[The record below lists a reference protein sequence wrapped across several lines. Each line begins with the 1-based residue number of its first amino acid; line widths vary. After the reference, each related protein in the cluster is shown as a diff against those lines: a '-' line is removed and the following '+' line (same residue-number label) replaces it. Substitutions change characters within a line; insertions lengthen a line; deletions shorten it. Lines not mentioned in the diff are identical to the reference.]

1 MGKYDRFCHKFGFD
15 KLKPLQH
22 NIIDAILGSANDVVG
37 IMSTGYGKSAC
48 YQIPFEAQQATQ
60 CVLVISPLIA
70 LMQDQVQS
78 LKKKG
83 IAAVALNSDMTAKQ
97 KQLEITEIAIGI
109 NKIIYMSPE
118 FCKTQFDFL
127 NELYYEGRLLMIA
140 IDEAHCISSWGNDFR
155 SDYRQLSCFK
165 KWFPE
170 TPIMALTATA
180 TVKVRTDIA
189 KNLGLIEHYEYV
201 SSFDRPNIYID
212 CRIKSTKPASD
223 FRPLVKEYKDSQAIV
238 YVRTCDLTV
247 KLADMLLELGM
258 NAKPYYAGLPK
269 AEKTNTFNEFISG
282 ECKWIVA
289 TIALGMG
296 IDQNIPLV
304 IHYGAPG
311 DIESYYQEI
320 GRAGR
325 NGEESTCIMFYGPSD
340 MRLNKIFLK
349 NIEDPAHKR
358 HRESQIKDMET
369 FLRSTQCRRKLLLK
383 YFGEEYEYDTCD
395 YCNNCCAE
403 EEDEQELIDKQNA
416 LQYPVFLFRVFLIKT
431 SINSGLRKIQD
442 VLMGKGGKKTKDY
455 CKSQFYGIGKRY
467 DENMWQIAYE
477 TCILNEYIINKTVGF
492 GAVIETTHKLLTWA
506 KNNAPCIK
514 KLKSF
519 SFDDYLTISYNL
531 QETFQIPH
539 GVEIMKYH
547 LKRKITMTEQLM
559 LDQGEDYVVPETKN
573 KSDHPTKWNMR
584 SKK

>member
-1 MGKYDRFCHKFGFD
+1 MGKYDRFCQKFGFT

-22 NIIDAILGSANDVVG
+22 NIIDAILGDGCDVIG

-60 CVLVISPLIA
+60 CVLVVSPLIA
-70 LMQDQVQS
+70 LMQDQVTS
-78 LKKKG
+78 LAKKG
-83 IAAVALNSDMTAKQ
+83 IPAVALNSMMTPKQ
-97 KQLEITEIAIGI
+97 RQLEITEIAMGS

-118 FCKTQFDFL
+118 FCMTQFDFL
-127 NELYYEGRLLMIA
+127 NELYYEGRLLLIA

-165 KWFPE
+165 QWFPE

-180 TVKVRTDIA
+180 TVKVRGDIA
-189 KNLGLIEHYEYV
+189 KNLGLNEYYEYV

-212 CRIKSTKPASD
+212 CRLKSSKPVSD
-223 FRPLVKEYKDSQAIV
+223 FRPLVKEHKESQAIV
-238 YVRTCDLTV
+238 YVRTIDLTN
-247 KLADMLLELGM
+247 KLSTMLQELGV

-269 AEKTNTFNEFISG
+269 AEKTATFEEFVSG
-282 ECKWIVA
+282 DCKWVVA

-325 NGEESTCIMFYGPSD
+325 NGEESQCIMFYSPGD
-340 MRLNKIFLK
+340 MKINKIFLK
-349 NIEDPAHKR
+349 NIEDPVHKR
-358 HRESQIKDMET
+358 HRESQIKDMED
-369 FLRSTQCRRKLLLK
+369 FLRSVQCRRKLLLK
-383 YFGEEYEYDTCD
+383 YFGEEYEHETCD

-403 EEDEQELIDKQNA
+403 EVDEQELIDMQNA
-416 LQYPVFLFRVFLIKT
+416 LQYPVFLFRVFLVKT
-431 SINSGLRKIQD
+431 MINSGLGKIQD
-442 VLMGKGGKKTKDY
+442 ILLGRGGKKTADY
-455 CKSQFYGIGKRY
+455 KKSPFYGIGKRY
-467 DENMWQIAYE
+467 DVKMWQIAYE
-477 TCILNEYIINKTVGF
+477 TCMLNKYITNEVYGF
-492 GAVIETTHKLLTWA
+492 GSVIKLTNKLMVWA
-506 KNNAPCIK
+506 KTFAPYIK
-514 KLKSF
+514 SLKSF
-519 SFDDYLTISYNL
+519 SFDNYLSISYNL

-539 GVEIMKYH
+539 GVEIMRYH
-547 LKRKITMTEQLM
+547 SKREIGMAEQLM
-559 LDQGEDYVVPETKN
+559 LDQGDDYVVPETKVKN
-573 KSDHPTKWNMR
+573 NHPTKWSMR